1 MPELF
6 IQKNIS
12 AIYKGKGSKLDL
24 EMERGIFVG
33 TVPNTVLQKL
43 LHRSIIA
50 LLTKILVTQMLVEE
64 REKTLD
70 HIHSS

>member
-1 MPELF
+1 MYYL
-6 IQKNIS
+6 
-12 AIYKGKGSKLDL
+12 ARSKLKDL